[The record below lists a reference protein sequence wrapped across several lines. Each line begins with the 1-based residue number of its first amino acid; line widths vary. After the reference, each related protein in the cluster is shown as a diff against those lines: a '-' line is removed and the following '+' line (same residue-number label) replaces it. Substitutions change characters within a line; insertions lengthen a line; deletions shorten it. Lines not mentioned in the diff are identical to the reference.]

1 MPIGIFLYEIDESFG
16 PNILAEYYLDQ
27 EHKVK
32 PDILRDF
39 ADKHIQKEFSYTS
52 YRKNDIR
59 YFSTI
64 LKSEAIKKDNLYLG
78 FVFKEGEDLVSL
90 KSIFE
95 NLGVKIVKGFTNDK
109 KELENLL
116 KDEFNSIFSLMEKL
130 REPMLIKETINEKTK
145 VMLDDGKLQEA
156 RELIDLGEKIPEK
169 MAEEIKLAN
178 EFLKD
183 LFYKKAKKSFLK
195 AAELAELIQEDDI
208 VSFLNSK
215 AEQVGILPDVIKEQE
230 TLIKAVQDRIEELHK
245 NQLHLYHEI
254 LRPIDK
260 LINISNSFEEFTSI
274 EIPKE
279 LHGNIVRANEIAKEL
294 FNLDKKIK
302 DGFEKIKEVLSP

>member
-1 MPIGIFLYEIDESFG
+1 MPIGLFLYEIDESFG

-32 PDILRDF
+32 PEILRDF

-52 YRKNDIR
+52 FRKNDIR
-59 YFSTI
+59 YYSTF
-64 LKSEAIKKDNLYLG
+64 LQSETIKKDNLYLG

-95 NLGVKIVKGFTNDK
+95 NLGVKIVKGFKKDK
-109 KELENLL
+109 KELELLL
-116 KDEFNSIFSLMEKL
+116 KDEFNGIFSLMEKL
-130 REPMLIKETINEKTK
+130 KEPTIIKETINEKTK
-145 VMLDDGKLQEA
+145 VMLDNGKLQEA
-156 RELIDLGEKIPEK
+156 RELIDLGEQIPEK
-169 MAEEIKLAN
+169 LSEEIKLAN
-178 EFLKD
+178 DFLKES
-183 LFYKKAKKSFLK
+183 LYKKAKRSFMK

-208 VSFLNSK
+208 VSFLKTK
-215 AEQVGILPDVIKEQE
+215 AEQVGILPDIIKEQE
-230 TLIKAVQDRIEELHK
+230 TLIKAVQERIEELHK

-274 EIPKE
+274 DIPKE
-279 LHGNIVRANEIAKEL
+279 LHSNVERANEIAKEL

-302 DGFEKIKEVLSP
+302 DDFEQIKKVFLS